1 MTIRTTLSDAAL
13 NALTKPQLH
22 ALCERYDLKTSGKVS
37 GVIILQIC
45 DMRVLT
51 QLGTVE
57 QSAEMA
63 RRLGDCKSSVQ
74 RHAKG

>member
-1 MTIRTTLSDAAL
+1 VVDISDAAL

-22 ALCERYDLKTSGKVS
+22 ALCERYELKTSGKVS
-37 GVIILQIC
+37 SIIILQIC

-51 QLGTVE
+51 RLGTVD
-57 QSAEMA
+57 QSAEMV

-74 RHAKG
+74 RLAKG